1 MKNVFKNI
9 SKKKIVSESDWEDA
23 DSDSDLDDWMDQ
35 FFFHSFFSRGGRRYR
50 FTFGSGFS
58 FHREGFFRESYT
70 GTGEGSAQGK
80 KEWKPEESEPAEP
93 KSNAQKRREKKQ
105 RQKDAQK
112 KFNEGRQFH

>member
-1 MKNVFKNI
+1 
-9 SKKKIVSESDWEDA
+9 
-23 DSDSDLDDWMDQ
+23 MDQ

-58 FHREGFFRESYT
+58 FHREGFFRESST

-80 KEWKPEESEPAEP
+80 KEWEPEESEPAEP